1 MAMKRRKENAPS
13 TVEEWERY
21 YDALKQDPHKKFR
34 GSCSR
39 GIAYDVTG
47 NIKATKP
54 STFDT
59 WIPIRAYFQFKGNKQ
74 DDNYFLTH
82 HPWSVTKRRDWN
94 KITNLTLIDKEKIKS
109 SKWETYYDKELL
121 TPHHLISCSVTES
134 INRHWQKIIENE
146 IGYNVN
152 SAHNLVILTNS
163 AVVACHLGIPLHEGN
178 HIIGRIK
185 DYITIDEYNK
195 YAQEKGQE
203 VAFWDMMVK
212 NKNKT
217 EAKKYQ
223 DSNADESTII
233 KHLNR
238 QMKFKAYHSKVF
250 KHVTKIL
257 QKYFKNCPSDLND
270 TYFINDMNK
279 CSKLILSKLQNFKWV
294 LHTTGEDYK
303 PGSKKGCC
311 GVEVISTYVPNK
323 NHKDKEIRMLHNKTE
338 GEIAKQNG
346 MALESC
352 PNSRKHP
359 YLQLLFTKKKC
370 INRKELGLLVSTEI
384 DY

>member
-1 MAMKRRKENAPS
+1 MARINKQNSPS
-13 TVEEWERY
+13 TVESWVEY
-21 YDALKQDPHKKFR
+21 YKALENNPHKKFR
-34 GSCSR
+34 GCCSR
-39 GIAYDVTG
+39 KIF
-47 NIKATKP
+47 NSNNTKKK
-54 STFDT
+54 FDT
-59 WIPIRAYFQFKGNKQ
+59 WTPIEAYFQYKGNSYDSDYLKE
-74 DDNYFLTH
+74 H
-82 HPWSVTKRRDWN
+82 HPWSVPKRRYWN
-94 KITNLTLIDKEKIKS
+94 EKIGRQLIDEKRLENP
-109 SKWETYYDKELL
+109 KWLNYDKELL

-134 INRHWQKIIENE
+134 INRHWQKIIENH

-163 AVVACHLGIPLHEGN
+163 AVVACHLEIPLHEGT
-178 HIIGRIK
+178 HIKGRIK
-185 DYITIDEYNK
+185 DYISIDEYNK
-195 YAQEKGQE
+195 YAQETATSKKGLE
-203 VAFWDMMVK
+203 VEFWNMIDK
-212 NKNKT
+212 NTNKS
-217 EAKKYQ
+217 EAAKYTG
-223 DSNADESTII
+223 DDTDESKIV
-233 KHLNR
+233 KHLNQ

-250 KHVTKIL
+250 KYVTKVL
-257 QKYFKNCPSDLND
+257 EKYFKNCPKDLND

-279 CSKLILSKLQNFKWV
+279 CSKLILLKLQNFKWV

-346 MALESC
+346 MALKSC
-352 PNSRKHP
+352 PNNRKHP

-370 INRKELGLLVSTEI
+370 INRKELGLLVATEI